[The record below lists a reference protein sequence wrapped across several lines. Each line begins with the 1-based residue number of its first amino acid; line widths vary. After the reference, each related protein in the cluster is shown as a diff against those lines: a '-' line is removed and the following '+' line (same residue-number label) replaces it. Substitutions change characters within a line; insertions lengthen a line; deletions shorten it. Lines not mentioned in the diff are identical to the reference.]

1 MTRRIRSIK
10 LRLAFTIASL
20 CLGMLAVIGAER
32 PNILFCLAD
41 DMSWLHTSI
50 DGDPAIQTPN
60 FDKLAK
66 AGVRFQHAYCS
77 APSCTPSR
85 AATLTGQAFC
95 RLEEGASLLS
105 TLPGKFS
112 VYPDILEKAGYAV
125 GYAGKGWDPGDWR
138 PAGRTRNPA
147 GPEYA
152 SFRAF
157 VEKLETGKPFC
168 FWLGSHDPHRP
179 YKPNS
184 GIKAGIDPS
193 KIIVPPIVPDSPE
206 VRADI
211 ADYLYAIQR
220 FDRDV
225 GKAVS
230 ELQSRGLLTN
240 TLIAIS
246 SDNGMPYPRGKCNL
260 YDWGTRMPLA
270 FSWAGHIPTNRLVTD
285 IVSLTDLAP
294 TFLEAAGLQ
303 IPREMTGRSLLPLL
317 LSGKA
322 GRIDKNR
329 DEVFFGRERHDTFR
343 REGEL
348 KLGYPMRAIRTDDY
362 LYIRN
367 FKPDRIPSGDSPVKN
382 QDNDR
387 GPAKAFVVRQK
398 DDQSVRPFY
407 QRAYGLRPAE
417 ELYDLAKDP
426 KQWNN
431 VAPDKAYETTLAKMR
446 LRLDTVMTTLEDPRR
461 PNGPNPD
468 VFDTYP
474 TYSRPRT
481 NNPE

>member
-1 MTRRIRSIK
+1 MMNLRRTVFRMLVRTLASIFV
-10 LRLAFTIASL
+10 ATFA
-20 CLGMLAVIGAER
+20 AAGAQK

-50 DGDPAIQTPN
+50 DGDPAIKTPN

-77 APSCTPSR
+77 SPSCTPSR
-85 AATLTGQAFC
+85 AALLTGQAFC

-105 TLPGKFS
+105 TLPRKFN
-112 VYPDILEKAGYAV
+112 VYPDAFEKAGYAI
-125 GYAGKGWDPGDWR
+125 GYSGKGWDPGDWR
-138 PAGRTRNPA
+138 PSGRTRNPA

-157 VEKLETGKPFC
+157 LEKLEAGKPFC

-179 YKPNS
+179 YKAGS
-184 GIKAGIDPS
+184 GVKGGIDSS
-193 KIIVPPIVPDSPE
+193 KIMVPPIVPDSPE
-206 VRADI
+206 IRKDLT
-211 ADYLYAIQR
+211 DYLFAIQR
-220 FDRDV
+220 FDHDV
-225 GKAVS
+225 GEAISDLESK
-230 ELQSRGLLTN
+230 GFLTN

-260 YDWGTRMPLA
+260 YDWGSRMPLV
-270 FSWAGHIPTNRLVTD
+270 FSWAAHIPSNRILTD
-285 IVSLTDLAP
+285 MVSLTDLAP
-294 TFLEAAGLQ
+294 TFLDVAGLP
-303 IPREMTGRSLLPLL
+303 IPKEMTGKSLLPLL
-317 LSGKA
+317 LSNKA

-329 DEVFFGRERHDTFR
+329 DQVFFGRERHDTFR
-343 REGEL
+343 REGDL

-367 FKPDRIPSGDSPVKN
+367 FKPDRVPSGDNPVKN

-387 GPAKAFVVRQK
+387 GPAKSFVVGHK
-398 DDQSVRPFY
+398 DDPAGKPY
-407 QRAYGLRPAE
+407 YDRAYGLRPTE

-426 KQWNN
+426 NQWVN
-431 VAPDKAYETTLAKMR
+431 VAGDKAYETALAKMR
-446 LRLDTVMTTLEDPRR
+446 LKLDDWMTALQDPRR
-461 PNGPNPD
+461 SHSPNPD

-481 NNPE
+481 NGLE